1 MTKAEKE
8 LRTTL
13 EAKTEFCPFV
23 YEILPLDDLIGV
35 SGDIKVMCVK
45 GKGQIFEPN
54 GAWGIFEPD
63 IREKLLQMFGGS
75 CIIIPSS
82 IHEVLAMAE
91 GAQTTTELTH
101 MIRSI
106 NETVVKPEDQLSD
119 HAYILTE
126 DGLEDYTTEAERKRV
141 RARTDEVLDMNLDTS
156 EILTWCDSASK
167 FITEVIAYLWADA
180 RSKICHGIEED
191 EDLLQEYLSSNEFM
205 MMVYE
210 TWKKANGGNGNA

>member
-101 MIRSI
+101 IIRSI

-126 DGLEDYTTEAERKRV
+126 NGLDDYTTEAKRKRV
-141 RARTDEVLDMNLDTS
+141 IESAEEILDMNLDRTCVHDCETEQALS
-156 EILTWCDSASK
+156 DEAKSYLLTD
-167 FITEVIAYLWADA
+167 VRDD
-180 RSKICHGIEED
+180 ICHENGEAENM
-191 EDLLQEYLSSNEFM
+191 LVEYLDSDEFRELM
-205 MMVYE
+205 HHIWIVSE
-210 TWKKANGGNGNA
+210 